1 MEIITAS
8 MVGVIIALLLVIIWG
23 DNNQRLQI
31 KQILSLE
38 ERVNALESGENL

>member
-38 ERVNALESGENL
+38 ERVNSLESGENL

>member
-1 MEIITAS
+1 

-38 ERVNALESGENL
+38 ERVNSLESGENL

>member
-8 MVGVIIALLLVIIWG
+8 MIGVIIALLLVIIWG